1 MSAAAA
7 ASPWVLG
14 ARSETGYVRA
24 ANEDRMGW
32 TRTPFGDV
40 FVVSDGMGGHRG
52 GALAAEITVQTLQ
65 QELATIAP
73 GSEHFSDQ
81 IRQAFAAAN
90 REVHLRRQTD
100 DPATREMG
108 ATAVSLVTDGARF
121 IVAHVGDSRAYL
133 WRRGRGLRRLTH
145 DHSRVQTMMDAGL
158 LTPEQAAVHPEQS
171 VLERAI
177 GHHETVQVDVT
188 DWITLKSGDM
198 VLLCSDGLCGYV
210 EDAQIAAILDSGD
223 GPQALTDR
231 LIDCA
236 LGTGGHDNVT
246 VQLVRY
252 APPARRFLG
261 SALSRPV
268 VLAPACIGLTA
279 IGATLV
285 GLQMSRGYE
294 ERIGELDAR
303 LSAAQQALKA
313 VPPATPSSGLM
324 QAPAASPPAVAL
336 PASVGAK
343 PAASAPAKPATRPTS
358 PKTPR
363 AAAVPRQPPTK
374 AEKASSVASAPS
386 SGASTAPAPGALPAA
401 ASSPAVPSASDGNG
415 TAASPAGSAPAATGA
430 P

>member
-1 MSAAAA
+1 MSATPG

-52 GALAAEITVQTLQ
+52 GALAAEITVETLQ
-65 QELATIAP
+65 QQLATISP
-73 GSEHFSDQ
+73 GSEHFSDL

-90 REVHLRRQTD
+90 REVYLRRQTD

-133 WRRGRGLRRLTH
+133 WRRGRGIRRLTH

-177 GHHETVQVDVT
+177 GHHETVEVDVT
-188 DWITLKSGDM
+188 DWIALKPGDM
-198 VLLCSDGLCGYV
+198 VLLCSDGLCGFV
-210 EDAQIAAILDSGD
+210 DDAQIAAILASGD

-236 LGTGGHDNVT
+236 LDKGGHDNVT

-252 APPARRFLG
+252 APRAPRFLG
-261 SALSRPV
+261 EALSRPA

-294 ERIGELDAR
+294 ERIGELDAK
-303 LSAAQQALKA
+303 LAAAQRALKA
-313 VPPATPSSGLM
+313 PAVAGPSSGPPLP
-324 QAPAASPPAVAL
+324 PAASSPAVSL
-336 PASVGAK
+336 PASVVPKG
-343 PAASAPAKPATRPTS
+343 AASAPAKAPVKAPPAKP
-358 PKTPR
+358 PR
-363 AAAVPRQPPTK
+363 TVAVPARKPAPPVAASAAAAP
-374 AEKASSVASAPS
+374 ASSAAPS
-386 SGASTAPAPGALPAA
+386 AAVSSAA
-401 ASSPAVPSASDGNG
+401 ASSSLDGAGAAVPAAGVASM
-415 TAASPAGSAPAATGA
+415 ATGA